1 MVNQEKELFSSISR
15 IIWQYGVCV
24 GVGVR
29 EVPSRIGG
37 RVIGG
42 LVGASVIF
50 FCAGIFFSGGVADRG
65 LFDVFLGVCG
75 RVGSSVV
82 ILKCVRHNG
91 IPCMI

>member
-1 MVNQEKELFSSISR
+1 
-15 IIWQYGVCV
+15 
-24 GVGVR
+24 VGVR

-42 LVGASVIF
+42 LVGAFDIL
-50 FCAGIFFSGGVADRG
+50 FCAGILVSGRVGDRG

-82 ILKCVRHNG
+82 ILKCVSV
-91 IPCMI
+91 